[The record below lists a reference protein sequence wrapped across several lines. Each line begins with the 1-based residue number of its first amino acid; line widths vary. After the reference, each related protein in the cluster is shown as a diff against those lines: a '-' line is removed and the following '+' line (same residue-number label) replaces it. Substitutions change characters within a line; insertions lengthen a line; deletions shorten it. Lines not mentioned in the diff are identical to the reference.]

1 VDIGQS
7 IILIKL
13 TELTRIKKIRL
24 FYQEEHMRI
33 TINGELEQLAETNL
47 TITRLLEIKKVESP
61 DLVSVLLN
69 DVIVDRAHYET
80 IKISDNDAIEFLYF
94 MGGGAG
100 LAPLGRGH

>member
-1 VDIGQS
+1 
-7 IILIKL
+7 
-13 TELTRIKKIRL
+13 
-24 FYQEEHMRI
+24 MRI

-69 DVIVDRAHYET
+69 DEIVDRAHYET
-80 IKISDNDAIEFLYF
+80 INISDNDTIEFLYF

-100 LAPLGRGH
+100 HTPLGRGH